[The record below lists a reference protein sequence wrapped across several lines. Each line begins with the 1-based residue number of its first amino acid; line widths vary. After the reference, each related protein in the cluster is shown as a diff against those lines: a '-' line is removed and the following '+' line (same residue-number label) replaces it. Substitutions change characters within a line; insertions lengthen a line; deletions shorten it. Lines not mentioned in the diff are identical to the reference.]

1 MHPAFSVLI
10 FTVASG
16 AGYGL
21 FSLLVLAHLTGVG
34 QIEQTATIL
43 TAGGLSLVLVT
54 AGLLSSTL
62 HLANPKNA
70 WRAFSRFRTSWLS
83 REAVFAVLFY
93 PVSLSYLGSLLL
105 TDTSGESVALI
116 TQVSGLLALVLAMV
130 TLFCTSMIYASLKT
144 IRQWCTSLTPLN
156 YLVLGL
162 MSGSLCLAT
171 VQLLVQGSVS
181 TLLQGL
187 ALGLVVLGTC
197 VKLIYLF
204 WIGKPSGSTINTATG
219 FTQAKVRLLDS
230 GHSSDTFL
238 TNEFGYE
245 AGADKLLRLRGLML
259 LLAFIVPF
267 ILISVDGGNLAL
279 FAMLSALAGLLVE
292 RWLFFAEARHVVR
305 LFHGEQRT

>member
-21 FSLLVLAHLTGVG
+21 FALLVLAHLSGVG
-34 QIEQTATIL
+34 QIEQTSMIFSAGVLALVLIT
-43 TAGGLSLVLVT
+43 GGLM
-54 AGLLSSTL
+54 SSTL

-70 WRAFSRFRTSWLS
+70 WRAFSRFKTSWLS

-93 PVSLSYLGSLLL
+93 PFALIYLGSVLFAEEL
-105 TDTSGESVALI
+105 GGVAALV
-116 TQVSGLLALVLAMV
+116 TLVSGLVAVTLAMV

-156 YLVLGL
+156 YLALGL
-162 MSGSLCLAT
+162 MSGALCLAA
-171 VQLLVQGSVS
+171 VQVVVQGSVS
-181 TLLQGL
+181 ALLQGV
-187 ALGLVVLGTC
+187 ALGLLLLGAS

-204 WIGKPSGSTINTATG
+204 WIGKPAGSTINTATG
-219 FTQAKVRLLDS
+219 FSQAKVRLLDS

-259 LLAFIVPF
+259 LLAFAVPF
-267 ILISVDGGNLAL
+267 IVISVDGGSLAL
-279 FAMLSALAGLLVE
+279 LAMLSVIVGLLVE

-305 LFHGEQRT
+305 LYHGAQRT

>member
-21 FSLLVLAHLTGVG
+21 FALLVLAHLSGIG
-34 QIEQTATIL
+34 QVEQSALIL
-43 TAGGLSLVLVT
+43 SAGALALALITGGLI
-54 AGLLSSTL
+54 SSTL

-70 WRAFSRFRTSWLS
+70 WRAFSRFRSSWLS
-83 REAVFAVLFY
+83 REAVCALLFY
-93 PVSLSYLGSLLL
+93 PFALIYLGSVLLA
-105 TDTSGESVALI
+105 GEQGDVAARV
-116 TQVSGLLALVLAMV
+116 TQVSGVLALLLALV

-156 YLVLGL
+156 YLALGL
-162 MSGSLCLAT
+162 MSGALCLAA
-171 VQLLVQGSVS
+171 VQLQLQGSVS
-181 TLLQGL
+181 APLQAL
-187 ALGLVVLGTC
+187 ALGLLLLGSS

-204 WIGKPSGSTINTATG
+204 WIGKPAGSTINTATG
-219 FTQAKVRLLDS
+219 FTQARVRLLDS

-245 AGADKLLRLRGLML
+245 AGADQLLRLRGLML
-259 LLAFIVPF
+259 LLVFILPF
-267 ILISVDGGNLAL
+267 ILISVEGGSLAL
-279 FAMLSALAGLLVE
+279 LATLSAGAGLLVE